1 MCRAF
6 AGRLMTDRHGVS
18 DAPMHPDISISAPR
32 DEQIMAAGL
41 PAVTPWM
48 QHSRPPKPA
57 PPRRRHAWRD
67 AQGHRP
73 PHGGGLLCG
82 TWRGWMVGEKSPR
95 ALDFFPVSDVDPGR
109 SGTGREMEHGHVAM
123 PPRTTST
130 ARLPAETGHG
140 STASPMWT
148 DLPSRLHTLGM
159 AGSWMREWNPGGW
172 GKHRTPPRPPTFP
185 WLISGRPDSGSG
197 SGSGSSITA
206 TLPFGVFDPPVPLL
220 PVCRAWKEDESGSF
234 ADPLR

>member
-1 MCRAF
+1 
-6 AGRLMTDRHGVS
+6 
-18 DAPMHPDISISAPR
+18 
-32 DEQIMAAGL
+32 MAAGL

-73 PHGGGLLCG
+73 PHGGGCFATPG
-82 TWRGWMVGEKSPR
+82 EGWMVGEKSPR

-109 SGTGREMEHGHVAM
+109 SGTGREWNKVTSRCRHERRRRLVFR
-123 PPRTTST
+123 PR
-130 ARLPAETGHG
+130 RGHG

-197 SGSGSSITA
+197 SSITA
-206 TLPFGVFDPPVPLL
+206 TLPFCVFDPPVPLL

>member
-73 PHGGGLLCG
+73 PHGGGGCFAAPGEGGWWGRRAREPLISSLFLTSIPAGRAPDENG
-82 TWRGWMVGEKSPR
+82 TWSRRDAATNDVDGSSSGRDGPRFHRLAHVDRPALETPYLGHGWIVGERMEPRRMGEAQDAAPPTDIPMVDLWSPR
-95 ALDFFPVSDVDPGR
+95 RRQRQQHHSD
-109 SGTGREMEHGHVAM
+109 
-123 PPRTTST
+123 
-130 ARLPAETGHG
+130 
-140 STASPMWT
+140 
-148 DLPSRLHTLGM
+148 
-159 AGSWMREWNPGGW
+159 
-172 GKHRTPPRPPTFP
+172 
-185 WLISGRPDSGSG
+185 
-197 SGSGSSITA
+197 A
-206 TLPFGVFDPPVPLL
+206 TLWCF
-220 PVCRAWKEDESGSF
+220 
-234 ADPLR
+234 

>member
-41 PAVTPWM
+41 PAVTRWM

-109 SGTGREMEHGHVAM
+109 SGTGREWNMVTSRCRHERRRRLVFR
-123 PPRTTST
+123 PRRATV
-130 ARLPAETGHG
+130 P
-140 STASPMWT
+140 
-148 DLPSRLHTLGM
+148 
-159 AGSWMREWNPGGW
+159 
-172 GKHRTPPRPPTFP
+172 PPRPCGPTCPRDSIP
-185 WLISGRPDSGSG
+185 W
-197 SGSGSSITA
+197 
-206 TLPFGVFDPPVPLL
+206 
-220 PVCRAWKEDESGSF
+220 AWLDRG
-234 ADPLR
+234 